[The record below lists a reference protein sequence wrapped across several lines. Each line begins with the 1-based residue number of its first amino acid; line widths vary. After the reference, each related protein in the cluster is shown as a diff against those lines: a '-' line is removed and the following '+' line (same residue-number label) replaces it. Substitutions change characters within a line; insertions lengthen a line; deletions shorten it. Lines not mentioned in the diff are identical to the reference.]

1 MTCTDWITILD
12 VAASV
17 SGVITSIIF
26 RALALWQNHR
36 YKKLADNFSD
46 LQYMPEFYCRIANT
60 NNMDEIE
67 LASLG
72 YGYGLSLGSF
82 RTMNGPIY
90 HLLIQTVAIDGLQ
103 QNGDSRKYSE
113 PSDRNDLNLPPTEPD
128 FSVKI
133 SVPEKYIDNKQHQC
147 VVVFT
152 YENMYYTK
160 YEKTA
165 SLKFIGT
172 RAPNGSQDIQILVDI
187 ILERAQRRQNNG

>member
-26 RALALWQNHR
+26 SALALWQNHR

-46 LQYMPEFYCRIANT
+46 LQYMPEFYRGVSNICGAKL
-60 NNMDEIE
+60 E
-67 LASLG
+67 SLG

-90 HLLIQTVAIDGLQ
+90 HLLIQTVEIDGIR
-103 QNGDSRKYSE
+103 QNEDSRKYSE

-172 RAPNGSQDIQILVDI
+172 RAPNGSQDIQILGDI

>member
-172 RAPNGSQDIQILVDI
+172 RAPNGSQDIQILGDI